1 MSFEFDERLPI
12 YLQIMDYIKI
22 RIITGELKPG
32 EKLQSIREMAE
43 ILSVNPNTIQRAF
56 LELEREN
63 LTFTQRGMGTFVTRD
78 QQVLENLKQEKA
90 LRVLEKF
97 LKDMKGLGFSL
108 SEVCQILYEKI
119 EGEKT

>member
-1 MSFEFDERLPI
+1 
-12 YLQIMDYIKI
+12 
-22 RIITGELKPG
+22 
-32 EKLQSIREMAE
+32 MAE